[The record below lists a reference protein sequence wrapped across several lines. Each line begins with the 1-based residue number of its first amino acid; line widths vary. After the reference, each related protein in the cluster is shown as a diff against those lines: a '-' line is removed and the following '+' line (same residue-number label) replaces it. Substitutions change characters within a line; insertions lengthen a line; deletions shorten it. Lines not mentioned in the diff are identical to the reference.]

1 MPTPQEQLRQTQS
14 GICQV
19 SVKVIEIGYKL
30 DYHKGTSPPPLKKA
44 VYVRIGRRCK
54 LLSKTEC
61 HYMSFNAIK
70 RH

>member
-19 SVKVIEIGYKL
+19 SVIVIEIGYKH

-44 VYVRIGRRCK
+44 VYVRIGRRCT
-54 LLSKTEC
+54 LLS
-61 HYMSFNAIK
+61 
-70 RH
+70 